1 MAATPSAQSHV
12 PARTTAKSG
21 SVHRRAAERI
31 GRFDI
36 IRSRDARCR
45 LRVLVSAKK
54 FIASFDFQR
63 GPTQH

>member
-1 MAATPSAQSHV
+1 MAATRSAQSHV

-21 SVHRRAAERI
+21 SENHRAAERI

-36 IRSRDARCR
+36 TRSRDARCR

-63 GPTQH
+63 GATQH